1 MSINKIIC
9 TLLFAAITLMAC
21 SKEPVTP
28 EPPGPPEP
36 PGNTD
41 VNPISKNHRVIYE
54 VNVRNFSA
62 GGNLAGVQNDLPRL
76 KDLGVDI
83 LWLMPIHPIGEQNRE
98 GTFGSPY
105 AVKDYKAVNPDYG
118 TLADLKALV
127 KAAHDM
133 NMEIWLDWVANHTAW
148 DHSWAKD
155 HPLYYAEKDG
165 IRPYSPQGW
174 NDVIQLDFNNSEM
187 REAMID
193 AMKYWVAEADIDG
206 YRCDAA
212 TFVPLDFWQQARSE
226 VDKVKKITWLEEGD
240 AAAYIPAF
248 DYDYAWSFNT
258 RLNEFGKS
266 KDVTALKQACTGLF
280 SNKVYAD
287 KGRMVYLTNHDLNS
301 HESTEFTRYGN
312 NLLPLMVLYFTIYD
326 MPLIYN
332 GQEIGYNKQMSL
344 FNSDVINWTNV
355 NQPVNT
361 LLKKL
366 TRLKRTTPAL
376 ESGVGR
382 GTLYTY
388 TTDQENIY
396 AYVRKKGNSETV
408 VLLNFADQPV
418 TFKFI
423 GNRPEGSFTNYFEG
437 GKIEFGT
444 NSSLSLPAN
453 GYAVYVK

>member
-1 MSINKIIC
+1 MNLNKLIC
-9 TLLFAAITLMAC
+9 TLLFAAIALTAC

-41 VNPISKNHRVIYE
+41 VKPISKNHRVIYE

-98 GTFGSPY
+98 GTLGSPY

-133 NMEIWLDWVANHTAW
+133 DMEIWLDWVANHTAW
-148 DHSWAKD
+148 DHPWAKD

-165 IRPYSPQGW
+165 VRPYSPHGW
-174 NDVIQLDFNNSEM
+174 NDVIQLDFNNSEL

-212 TFVPLDFWQQARSE
+212 TFVPLDFWQQARAE

-240 AAAYIPAF
+240 APGYIPAF

-301 HESTEFTRYGN
+301 HESTEFARYGN
-312 NLLPLMVLYFTIYD
+312 SLLPLMVLYFTIYD

-376 ESGVGR
+376 ESGAGR

-388 TTDQENIY
+388 ATDQENIY
-396 AYVRKKGNSETV
+396 AYVRKKGSSETV
-408 VLLNFADQPV
+408 VILNFSDRAV
-418 TFKFI
+418 TFKFT
-423 GNRPEGSFTNYFEG
+423 GSHPEGSFTNYFEG
-437 GKIEFGT
+437 GKIEFGA